1 MLALIGI
8 VALLAANAFFVA
20 AEFALVKVRD
30 MRLDEAIE
38 RGSKA
43 AMLTRRQLGRIE
55 AYLAA
60 CQLGITM
67 ASLGL
72 GWIGEPF
79 VAALLEPLFSA
90 IGLSD
95 AALHT
100 FSFVTGFLIFSAL
113 HIVVGEQVP
122 KTLAIRAPEPT
133 AAWVAWPLQV
143 FFVVIYPLNWALDAA
158 SRRILR
164 WLGVAEATHAEVVSS
179 TELKSLIGISRRA
192 GTVPKHEHDML
203 GAILDLQ
210 EVEVSQ
216 VMAHRSKMA
225 MIDADLPLTEMLQ
238 FVKSSP
244 FTRHPVWR
252 GDPDQ
257 IIGILHAK
265 DLLTLVKDNGSLPP
279 TTRIDQLLTPP
290 WFIPDTTGLHQQLLA
305 FRQRRQHLA
314 LVVDE
319 YGTLMGLVTLEDIVE
334 EIVGDIV
341 DEKDVEISG
350 IEPGPEGSALV
361 DGRVAVRDVNRRFD
375 WALPDEEAA
384 TVAGLVMAITRR
396 IPDEGETVEIGG
408 YRILIL
414 KRQRHHL
421 QRLQVHQIQERPDDP
436 DSH

>member
-8 VALLAANAFFVA
+8 VLLLAANAFFVA
-20 AEFALVKVRD
+20 AEFALVKVRSV
-30 MRLDEAIE
+30 RLAQAIE
-38 RGSKA
+38 DGSSA
-43 AMLTRRQLGRIE
+43 AKLTQRLLQRIE

-79 VAALLEPLFSA
+79 VAALLEPLFLA
-90 IGLSD
+90 AGLSD

-122 KTLAIRAPEPT
+122 KTLAIREPEPT
-133 AAWVAWPLQV
+133 AMWIAWPLHA
-143 FFVVIYPLNWALDAA
+143 FFLVIYPMNWALNAA
-158 SRRILR
+158 SRQILR
-164 WLGVAEATHAEVVSS
+164 WLGVAEAGHAEVVSS
-179 TELKSLIGISRRA
+179 TELKSLIGLSRRH
-192 GTVPKHEHDML
+192 GSVPKHEHDML
-203 GAILDLQ
+203 GAILDLA

-216 VMAHRSKMA
+216 IMTHRSKMA
-225 MIDADLPLTEMLQ
+225 TIDADMPHVEMLQ
-238 FVKSSP
+238 FVRGSP

-265 DLLTLVKDNGSLPP
+265 DLLALVSDQGQLPAAH
-279 TTRIDQLLTPP
+279 RIDPLLTPP

-305 FRQRRQHLA
+305 FRHRRQHLA

-319 YGTLMGLVTLEDIVE
+319 YGTMMGLVTLEDIIE

-350 IEPGPEGSALV
+350 IEPGSDGAALV

-375 WALPDEEAA
+375 WSLPDEEAA
-384 TVAGLVMAITRR
+384 TMAGLVMAVTRR
-396 IPDEGETVEIGG
+396 IPEEGETVDIGS
-408 YRILIL
+408 YRVAIL

-421 QRLQVHQIQERPDDP
+421 QRLQVSPIQEIPHDP